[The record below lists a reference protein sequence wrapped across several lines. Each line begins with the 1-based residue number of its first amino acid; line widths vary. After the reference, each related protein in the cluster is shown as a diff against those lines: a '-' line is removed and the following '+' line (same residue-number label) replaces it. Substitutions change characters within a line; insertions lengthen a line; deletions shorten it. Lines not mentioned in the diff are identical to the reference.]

1 MPTVPTLRIAHWPH
15 VPGTRAEA
23 RVSAWVATGLALEQ
37 PLAAL
42 PRDAHGRPHL
52 AAALPGYD
60 VNWSHGGE
68 VLLAVLGTGLRV
80 GCDVESATRWPR
92 RPLALA
98 QRHFDADTAA
108 AIAALPDTAQGEALL
123 RHWCLREAVLKAHG
137 RGLAFGLHRLNASW
151 DDDGPRLLACDPA
164 LGRAQDWTL
173 QAVDL
178 PGHIAII
185 AAYPDGR

>member
-1 MPTVPTLRIAHWPH
+1 MKRREFLQA
-15 VPGTRAEA
+15 G
-23 RVSAWVATGLALEQ
+23 
-37 PLAAL
+37 AAVG
-42 PRDAHGRPHL
+42 AL
-52 AAALPGYD
+52 AAAPAFNALGRPRERLR
-60 VNWSHGGE
+60 V
-68 VLLAVLGTGLRV
+68 AVLGTGLRV
-80 GCDVESATRWPR
+80 GCDVESATRRPR